1 MAAWSPERI
10 ADTNAVSEG
19 PTLASTLGKR
29 SSSFLEY
36 DYGGPLDCATSRSEV
51 TSRSSS
57 RASSPSR
64 GHQDGGD
71 PLMDGALAS
80 AVEAMCCRKMGS
92 AIRTNGLALEGVE
105 CVLAPSALPE
115 LADGRPLFAMRT
127 GILVAPRQ
135 LFHAG

>member
-10 ADTNAVSEG
+10 ADTNTVSEG

-36 DYGGPLDCATSRSEV
+36 DYGGLMDCATRRPEV

-57 RASSPSR
+57 RGSSPSR

-80 AVEAMCCRKMGS
+80 AVEATCSRKMHP
-92 AIRTNGLALEGVE
+92 AIGTNGLALERVE
-105 CVLAPSALPE
+105 CVLATA
-115 LADGRPLFAMRT
+115 
-127 GILVAPRQ
+127 APP
-135 LFHAG
+135 